1 MWSFLSAH
9 KSTQMLFSSQI
20 FMVQSKWARV
30 PFLVS
35 LLMASMVVNSQ
46 EILNALET
54 CDCPEGTV
62 SQKCRYEQF
71 LDSIAAL
78 EAAILSYD
86 DSFVRQNYAHSTSAG
101 AKQLSTYDCVALA
114 DSIASLNVQLIN
126 AMGCSDVESC
136 NYNPAS
142 TSEDNCEYATNWY
155 WDADGDGLG
164 RSDSTQV
171 ACEAPTSSFVS
182 DSTDN
187 CDNPEA
193 YNYDDEG
200 NAACILPPDPEALD
214 ASGLDGATANINGSV
229 ENPSSLPITAAGFYF
244 NTDPAMPEGTNTDY
258 PATLTDGELSVDLSG
273 LTIGTTYY
281 YKVYVTTSYGTVVSA
296 IHQFVAAE
304 GPCGGLTQVT
314 DYDGNTYSL
323 VEVADQCWTGENLK
337 TTHWNDGTLIPQ
349 LFLPTPR
356 DQNNPY
362 RVVFNDDPDTYL
374 NIHGYGYN
382 YWVVYPTTTG
392 EKSLCPSGF
401 NVPTK
406 AAWDSI
412 IDYAENLSESTAALQ
427 ELMSPTTWNGESPG
441 TGLNLTAIGVRQT
454 NGTGGFGTDPFDF
467 GTIVPTNEQ
476 VRTEYATSTESTG
489 TIWINNDTGNGTTPP
504 LKEFFAESNVPA
516 GTYYKSTTSNFGTD
530 TFVAVRCVKT
540 STDPGVE

>member
-1 MWSFLSAH
+1 MVKSIIMLRSNTFDLGSLKLAGVAFLA
-9 KSTQMLFSSQI
+9 
-20 FMVQSKWARV
+20 
-30 PFLVS
+30 S
-35 LLMASMVVNSQ
+35 LLMASPQVSGQ
-46 EILNALET
+46 ETLNALEN
-54 CDCPEGTV
+54 CDCPDGTV

-78 EAAILSYD
+78 ETAILSYD
-86 DSFVRQNYAHSTSAG
+86 ASFVRQNYAQSTNAG

-171 ACEAPTSSFVS
+171 ACDAPTSSFVS

-214 ASGLDGATANINGSV
+214 ASGLDGATAKINGSV
-229 ENPSSLPITAAGFYF
+229 DNPSSLPITAAGFYF

-304 GPCGGLTQVT
+304 GPCGGLTEVT

-349 LFLPTPR
+349 MFLPTPT
-356 DQNNPY
+356 DLNNPH
-362 RVVFNDDPDTYL
+362 RVVFNDDPSTYL
-374 NIHGYGYN
+374 DIHGYGYN
-382 YWVVYPTTTG
+382 YWVVYPTVTG
-392 EKSLCPSGF
+392 EKSFCPTGF
-401 NVPTK
+401 HVPTQ
-406 AAWDSI
+406 AAWDSVI
-412 IDYAENLSESTAALQ
+412 AYAEGLSETTLALQ
-427 ELMSPTTWNGESPG
+427 EMMSPTYWDGENPG
-441 TGLNLTAIGVRQT
+441 TGLNLTAIGVRAS
-454 NGTGGFGTDPFDF
+454 NGVGGYGQDPFDS
-467 GTIVPTNEQ
+467 GTIVPTMEQ
-476 VRTEYATSTESTG
+476 VRTEYATSTLG
-489 TIWINNDTGNGTTPP
+489 TSMVYINDNGSVVSGTTPT
-504 LKEFFAESNVPA
+504 LYGFYGQSNVTQ
-516 GTYYKSTTSNFGTD
+516 GTYYKQTNAFFGTE